1 MVTGEVGTPGTIA
14 HIPVVVGFEAE
25 PVYVMILNQK
35 MGVLHVQVTQK
46 SELITWNAQYEN
58 NYPKK
63 NAMKHLVNVGSDEEF
78 IYVWPNALNRKK
90 YNMLCITLY
99 VFLLLSTSIVWYYS
113 LVYR

>member
-46 SELITWNAQYEN
+46 SELIT
-58 NYPKK
+58 
-63 NAMKHLVNVGSDEEF
+63 
-78 IYVWPNALNRKK
+78 
-90 YNMLCITLY
+90 
-99 VFLLLSTSIVWYYS
+99 
-113 LVYR
+113 